1 VILEFC
7 FRTAL
12 PAPSADA
19 RLVAGVLFF
28 LFIKSISQLNDP
40 ARAPRGAAAYR
51 RGERI
56 LCSSHCPRPHGSG
69 LDVLQRIRLSGE
81 WRTVF
86 RASDNTTE
94 YREYSVRLTT
104 IKRIVMHIKNKSVLN
119 MKKRKERNKMQE
131 L

>member
-1 VILEFC
+1 MIPVVRRAAPRPTGEASGSSAVV
-7 FRTAL
+7 TARGL
-12 PAPSADA
+12 GRVPAPTW
-19 RLVAGVLFF
+19 
-28 LFIKSISQLNDP
+28 QWP
-40 ARAPRGAAAYR
+40 GA
-51 RGERI
+51 
-56 LCSSHCPRPHGSG
+56 

-94 YREYSVRLTT
+94 YRGYSVRLTT